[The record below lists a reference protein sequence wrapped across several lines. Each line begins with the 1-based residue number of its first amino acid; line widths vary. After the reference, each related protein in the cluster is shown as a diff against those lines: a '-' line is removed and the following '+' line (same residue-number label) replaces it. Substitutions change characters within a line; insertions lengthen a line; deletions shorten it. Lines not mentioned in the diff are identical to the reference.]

1 MPRNEDQRKQLQ
13 NYLGRMDELRD
24 AYIDIEALE
33 KGLPFYDE
41 NHLYAKEW
49 YKIIPPAD
57 SPLFPS
63 FVYSSVELA
72 ADVCQDKQVQLTVG
86 SVGTACADKERMA
99 IIILPHTLLR
109 EAVASRG
116 FLLQDETAIMVAA
129 TNGMIVH
136 EAAHLIK
143 SPTDIEEARC
153 LMKSDSG
160 ARPVSDPAFNGFI
173 NTCEDIYIE
182 WWLRE
187 EYPNLTPFV
196 EAAHEFWFHE
206 ADLGQ
211 RLHTFWLSRDIGVE
225 SYSGASFFD
234 ILIAMKNWRFADSP
248 IWKGIIKE
256 YNEELKC
263 FRGLDKLDD
272 RLKAMQAIWRKLKA
286 DSRLRWPE
294 PGLHRDKSS
303 KFDSEGK
310 CVGAKMA
317 ESMADEETTA
327 RRGEAADAL
336 IEEINKEL
344 NKRNIVIRIKK
355 GQTDISKIP
364 PTLVKVVEP
373 SHDRVEPDKRF
384 IPLAKRLRSVLTR
397 NYAPGQPVKRG
408 PKLVSTRLQRI
419 VTDGKIFTYP
429 ETRKRTGRDFEI
441 IILVD
446 CSGSMAS
453 GTPPRI
459 KEAMSVGVAA
469 YLSLRSA
476 RVRTVLL
483 GHTSTGRHR
492 TGDDENPILYVF
504 GEAKDV
510 TERVKR
516 RAHKA
521 FGSGF
526 KFNNYDGFAVEKA
539 CTFFSDRP
547 TKKWLIVISD
557 GQPAGIHYDGDEA
570 VEHSRLAVDRA
581 RDKGADVVSITIEDG
596 AYEVN
601 DRIYGKGKNIH
612 TRSSKALLDL
622 VEAMFTKYKGDR
634 NGKA

>member
-1 MPRNEDQRKQLQ
+1 MPRNEDQRKQLKR
-13 NYLGRMDELRD
+13 YLERMNELRD
-24 AYIDIEALE
+24 AYVDIEALE
-33 KGLPFYDE
+33 KKLPFYDE

-72 ADVCQDKQVQLTVG
+72 VDVCQDTQVQLTIG
-86 SVGTACADKERMA
+86 RVGTACADKESMA

-143 SPTDIEEARC
+143 SPKDIEEAKN
-153 LMKSDSG
+153 LMKDPSRY
-160 ARPVSDPAFNGFI
+160 ASDPAFGGFI

-187 EYPNLTPFV
+187 TYPNLTPFV

-206 ADLGQ
+206 ADLGE
-211 RLHTFWLSRDIGVE
+211 RLHTFWLSRDIGIE
-225 SYSGASFFD
+225 SYSGPSFFD
-234 ILIAMKNWRFADSP
+234 LLIAMKNWRFADSP
-248 IWKGIIKE
+248 IWKGIVKE

-263 FRGLDKLDD
+263 FRGLDKLGD
-272 RLKAMQAIWRKLKA
+272 RLAAMQTIWHKLRA

-294 PGLHRDKSS
+294 SEHDRGEGS

-310 CVGAKMA
+310 CVGSKMA
-317 ESMADEETTA
+317 ASMADEEREA
-327 RRGEAADAL
+327 LRGEAASAL

-344 NKRNIVIRIKK
+344 NKRNIVIKIKK
-355 GQTDISKIP
+355 GQTDISKVP
-364 PTLVKVVEP
+364 PTVVKVVEP
-373 SHDRVEPDKRF
+373 SHDQVVPDKRF

-446 CSGSMAS
+446 CSGSMS
-453 GTPPRI
+453 GGTPVRI
-459 KEAMSVGVAA
+459 VEAMSVGVGA

-483 GHTSTGRHR
+483 GHTSTGRSRMH
-492 TGDDENPILYVF
+492 DDEESPILYVF
-504 GEAKDV
+504 GEAKDM
-510 TERVKR
+510 TERVKK
-516 RAHKA
+516 RAARA
-521 FGSGF
+521 FESGF
-526 KFNNYDGFAVEKA
+526 KYNNYDGFAIEKA
-539 CTFFSDRP
+539 YTFFSDKP
-547 TKKWLIVISD
+547 TKKWLIVVSD
-557 GQPAGIHYDGDEA
+557 GQPAGVHYGGAEA
-570 VEHSRLAVDRA
+570 IEHSRLAVGKA
-581 RDKGADVVSITIEDG
+581 RDKGIDVVSITIEDG
-596 AYEVN
+596 AYKVN
-601 DRIYGKGKNIH
+601 DRIYGREKNIH
-612 TRSSKALLDL
+612 TRSSKVLLDL
-622 VEAMFTKYKGDR
+622 VEAMFTRRKGDG

>member
-1 MPRNEDQRKQLQ
+1 MN
-13 NYLGRMDELRD
+13 ELRD
-24 AYIDIEALE
+24 AYLDVEAID
-33 KGLPFYDE
+33 KRLPFYDE
-41 NHLYAKEW
+41 SHLYAKEW
-49 YKIIPPAD
+49 YKVIPPAD
-57 SPLFPS
+57 SPLFPG

-72 ADVCQDKQVQLTVG
+72 VDVCQDTQVQLTIG
-86 SVGTACADKERMA
+86 SVETACADKEKMA
-99 IIILPHTLLR
+99 IVILPHTLLG
-109 EAVASRG
+109 EAVKNRG
-116 FLLQDETAIMVAA
+116 FSLQDETAIMVAA

-143 SPTDIEEARC
+143 SPKDIKEAKSLMRKGPGTDFT
-153 LMKSDSG
+153 
-160 ARPVSDPAFNGFI
+160 SDPAFNGFI
-173 NTCEDIYIE
+173 NTCEDMYIE

-206 ADLGQ
+206 ADLGE
-211 RLHTFWLSRDIGVE
+211 RLHTFWLSRSVE
-225 SYSGASFFD
+225 AEVYDGNSFFD
-234 ILIAMKNWRFADSP
+234 ILITMKNWRFADSP

-263 FRGLDKLDD
+263 FRGLDKLED
-272 RLKAMQAIWRKLKA
+272 RLEAMQTIWHKLKA
-286 DSRLRWPE
+286 DPRLRWPASRGDRE
-294 PGLHRDKSS
+294 PCL

-310 CVGAKMA
+310 LVGSRMA
-317 ESMADEETTA
+317 EKLLDEEKECHGTA
-327 RRGEAADAL
+327 YSDLDAL

-344 NKRNIVIRIKK
+344 NKRNIVIKIKK
-355 GQTDISKIP
+355 GQTEISEIP
-364 PTLVKVVEP
+364 PMLVKVVKP
-373 SHDRVEPDKRF
+373 SHDRAEPDKRF

-429 ETRKRTGRDFEI
+429 ETRKRTGRDFEV

-446 CSGSMAS
+446 CSGSMS
-453 GTPPRI
+453 GGTPTRI
-459 KEAMSVGVAA
+459 KEAMTVGVAA

-483 GHTSTGRHR
+483 GHTSWRQRGPSE
-492 TGDDENPILYVF
+492 DEEPVLYVF

-510 TERVKR
+510 IERVKK
-516 RAHKA
+516 RAAKA
-521 FGSGF
+521 FESGF
-526 KFNNYDGFAVEKA
+526 RFNNYDGFAVEKA
-539 CTFFSDRP
+539 CTFFSDKP

-557 GQPAGIHYDGDEA
+557 GQPAGVHYNGDEA
-570 VEHSRLAVDRA
+570 IEHSRLMVEKA
-581 RDKGADVVSITIEDG
+581 RDRGTDVVSITIEDG
-596 AYEVN
+596 AYRVN
-601 DRIYGKGKNIH
+601 DRIYGKEKNIH

-622 VEAMFTKYKGDR
+622 VEAMFTKSKGDR